1 MKREKIGSKQLL
13 KLYKIYL
20 NQANQKNLNINS
32 YHVNEHDN
40 SGDTHPNYHNNS
52 HDNTPGA
59 NSLKKKYVTN

>member
-1 MKREKIGSKQLL
+1 MKKSNKKKFL

-20 NQANQKNLNINS
+20 NQANQDSLKMNS